1 MQELVYLQEIERRM
15 IAMKNNLSLIILLIF
30 IILSCLIISLRI
42 WFRIKEVNKQK
53 ESLNKGR
60 LLLPFVHDKD
70 LLETIASNEGVFI
83 SDLPRDKLLQ
93 KKAVLFILN
102 HTDDYDKDE
111 QLKALDYLYMK
122 KKEGIKN
129 GKINT

>member
-1 MQELVYLQEIERRM
+1 ME
-15 IAMKNNLSLIILLIF
+15 NNLSLIILLIF

-60 LLLPFVHDKD
+60 VHLPFVHDKD

-93 KKAVLFILN
+93 KKSILFILN
-102 HTDDYDKDE
+102 HTDEYDKDE

-122 KKEGIKN
+122 KKEGKYNGSIK
-129 GKINT
+129 

>member
-1 MQELVYLQEIERRM
+1 
-15 IAMKNNLSLIILLIF
+15 MKNNLSLIILLIF

-60 LLLPFVHDKD
+60 AHLPFVHDKN

>member
-1 MQELVYLQEIERRM
+1 ME
-15 IAMKNNLSLIILLIF
+15 NNLSLIILLIF

-60 LLLPFVHDKD
+60 GYLPFVHDKD

-102 HTDDYDKDE
+102 HTDKYDKEE

-122 KKEGIKN
+122 KKEGIMN
-129 GKINT
+129 GKINS

>member
-1 MQELVYLQEIERRM
+1 
-15 IAMKNNLSLIILLIF
+15 MKNNLSLIILPIF

-42 WFRIKEVNKQK
+42 WFRIKKVNKQK
-53 ESLNKGR
+53 QSLNKGR
-60 LLLPFVHDKD
+60 VYLPFVHNKD
-70 LLETIASNEGVFI
+70 LLETIASNESVFI

-102 HTDDYDKDE
+102 HTDKYDKEE

-122 KKEGIKN
+122 KKEGIMN
-129 GKINT
+129 GKINS

>member
-1 MQELVYLQEIERRM
+1 MVSHQGSQQTKTIIEQRERT
-15 IAMKNNLSLIILLIF
+15 S
-30 IILSCLIISLRI
+30 
-42 WFRIKEVNKQK
+42 
-53 ESLNKGR
+53 
-60 LLLPFVHDKD
+60 PFCYDKA

-122 KKEGIKN
+122 KKEGIMN

>member
-1 MQELVYLQEIERRM
+1 ME
-15 IAMKNNLSLIILLIF
+15 NNLSLIILLIF

-42 WFRIKEVNKQK
+42 CFRIKEVNKQK

-60 LLLPFVHDKD
+60 PLLPFVHDKD

-93 KKAVLFILN
+93 KKAILFILN

-122 KKEGIKN
+122 KKEGIMN